1 MTRSFDRSTRN
12 LQDLLKMHSGTTYL
26 NFSQIGRQ
34 AAERRRSEIWPLCIS
49 VQGHSRSNPSNASD
63 RHTWVS
69 YLHYIQTLAVTLT
82 VCEIIALKV
91 GLFWPSIETR
101 DIWDHRDLN
110 CRRYIF
116 WKLWDPSG
124 KRWKDFSKNFNRF
137 VTASENVRAGV
148 KKWAIFR
155 GFLAVVTWFLDFSQR
170 ARFSI
175 NRV

>member
-1 MTRSFDRSTRN
+1 MTRSFDRSTPN
-12 LQDLLKMHSGTTYL
+12 SQHLLTMHRGPTYL

-69 YLHYIQTLAVTLT
+69 YLHYIQTLAVALT
-82 VCEIIALKV
+82 VCEIIAPKV
-91 GLFWPSIETR
+91 GLFWRSIEPR
-101 DIWDHRDLN
+101 DIWNHRDLN
-110 CRRYIF
+110 CRKYIF

-137 VTASENVRAGV
+137 VTASENVTAGV
-148 KKWAIFR
+148 KKLAIFR
-155 GFLAVVTWFLDFSQR
+155 CSLAVVNWFLNFSQK
-170 ARFSI
+170 ARLSI